1 MNEVIKTLLYSYPSF
16 DGITEATDRLVYY
29 KAISSYKDNTKTVKQ
44 MNEIAA
50 LNERAARIVWA
61 KGIIDK
67 LLGELSPLER
77 QLIEYKYF
85 NREQGVGFDSSSR
98 AYFRKQLRLEKK
110 IVAALAYLKPDEE
123 WFMEN
128 FGEIYFLRAKYLKMK
143 ALSVNAKKNAAKERN
158 V

>member
-29 KAISSYKDNTKTVKQ
+29 KALSSYKDNAKTCNQ

-50 LNERAARIVWA
+50 LNERAARVVWA

-67 LLGELSPLER
+67 LLNELTPFER

-85 NREQGVGFDSSSR
+85 NREQGVGFDTSSR

-110 IVAALAYLKPDEE
+110 ITAALAYLKPNED
-123 WFMEN
+123 WFFEN
-128 FGEIYFLRAKYLKMK
+128 FGDVYFLKAKYLRIK
-143 ALSVNAKKNAAKERN
+143 AAAENGRKNAAKERN
-158 V
+158 I